1 MPSSLRQP
9 RLVLVGL
16 AFFLSGAAA
25 LAYQVAWQR
34 ILALQSGVGIYSIA
48 VIVAAFMFRL
58 GLGSHL
64 GGVTSVRVSARR
76 ALLLFAGL
84 ELVVAAFG
92 AVSCTLFYDW
102 LYQRWGWLYAEP
114 VRAAAVHF
122 AALALPTIL
131 MGMSLPFLARAMV
144 RDAATASATIA
155 FLYGINV
162 LGAAAGALATP
173 WLFVRH
179 HGIRTAVFAAVVANL
194 VAGLSALVLA
204 LRRDRPEDAVLPAP
218 APAPAPALPPGGEP
232 PRPFATWTLLYA
244 VSGFCAL
251 SLELLWFRLLDVAVK
266 STAYTFGTLLAI
278 YLLGSGIGSL
288 AGILLV
294 RRLERPL
301 RAFLTLQCAL
311 LIYAGAVMV
320 LVTAIPA
327 DTPFYRWY
335 VELWAGLRSFNLGGA
350 LHTGPLLR
358 MYVVLPLVLFGPPTV
373 LMGLSYP
380 VLQRAVQDDPGTSG
394 RKVGILQAANIAG
407 CVVGSLF
414 VGLVT
419 LDLVGTTGTFRL
431 LMLVGA
437 LLAVLGAR
445 AGARRR
451 FALLG
456 SALVLLAV
464 ILPGQRALWMR
475 LHGTSNEETLVEEDA
490 TGVAAIIPKVERIW
504 RIWAG
509 GRSHSSLPFGGIHT
523 TLGAAPAIIHPA
535 PRDVAIVG
543 LGSGDTA
550 ASAGLRRDI
559 EQRITVF
566 EIFEPE
572 LRLLGELRQRP
583 DHPARLA
590 RFLDDPRFRIRMA
603 DGRHALEREDTLY
616 DVIEADPLW
625 PTSPYAG
632 NLYSVE
638 FFRLCARRLK
648 PGGIVCAWAP
658 TRRVRASFLAALPY
672 VIEVSKGQ
680 ILLGSHSPIP
690 LDPDAWHA
698 RLFTPAVHAY
708 LGSPRLNGV
717 WADLNSAGP
726 ATPAEAWVKT
736 NHDLFPRDEY
746 NTPE

>member
-1 MPSSLRQP
+1 MRPALREP
-9 RLVLVGL
+9 RLLLVGL

-48 VIVAAFMFRL
+48 VIVAAFMFGL

-64 GGVTSVRVSARR
+64 GGVASVRVSARQ

-84 ELVVAAFG
+84 ELAIAAFG
-92 AVSCTLFYDW
+92 AISCTLFYDW
-102 LYQRWGWLYAEP
+102 LYQRWGWLYADP
-114 VRAAAVHF
+114 LRAAVVHF
-122 AALALPTIL
+122 AALGLPTVL

-144 RDAATASATIA
+144 KDAATASGTIA

-179 HGIRTAVFAAVVANL
+179 HGIRAAVLAAVVCNV

-204 LRRDRPEDAVLPAP
+204 WRRPEAP
-218 APAPAPALPPGGEP
+218 APSDVPAPPTPGRPPGDER

-251 SLELLWFRLLDVAVK
+251 SLELLWFRLMDVAVK

-288 AGILLV
+288 AGIRLV

-311 LIYAGAVMV
+311 LIYAGAAMV
-320 LVTAIPA
+320 LLTAIPA

-350 LHTGPLLR
+350 LHVVPLLK
-358 MYVVLPLVLFGPPTV
+358 MYVLLPLVLFGPPTV

-407 CVVGSLF
+407 CVAGSLL

-419 LDLVGTTGTFRL
+419 LDLLGTTGTFRL

-437 LLAVLGAR
+437 GLAVLGAR
-445 AGARRR
+445 AGPPRR
-451 FALLG
+451 FLVLG

-464 ILPGQRALWMR
+464 VLPGQRTLWMR
-475 LHGTSNEETLVEEDA
+475 LHGTGNEETLVEEDA

-523 TLGAAPAIIHPA
+523 TLGAAPAVIHPA

-550 ASAGLRRDI
+550 ASAGMRRDI
-559 EQRITVF
+559 DQKITVF

-572 LRLLGELRQRP
+572 LRLLGQLRKRP
-583 DHPARLA
+583 DHPPRLA

-690 LDPDAWHA
+690 IDPDTWHD

-717 WADLNSAGP
+717 WADLNGAGP
-726 ATPAEAWVKT
+726 AAPAEAWVKT